1 MCRFRLLSS
10 IILGLASATPALAN
24 GTVVL
29 PEPSSLALLAIG
41 ATGLLIGRK
50 LATKRSSDE
59 D

>member
-1 MCRFRLLSS
+1 VSPSKLSS
-10 IILGLASATPALAN
+10 ALILGLTCATPAFAN

-41 ATGLLIGRK
+41 ATGLLIGRR
-50 LATKRSSDE
+50 LATKRTPDE

>member
-1 MCRFRLLSS
+1 MSRSKLFSAL
-10 IILGLASATPALAN
+10 ILGLTSATPAFAN

-41 ATGLLIGRK
+41 ATGLLIGRR
-50 LATKRSSDE
+50 LATKRTSDE